1 MICNKD
7 KKIINVRMLLF
18 FVFMF
23 CIYVYKQYRSI
34 TNERNIHYDIQFNEL
49 ETLYPVSKVNQSI
62 YIPHIDIPVY
72 YKIIDKI
79 EANSY
84 FDKIHKRLQE
94 PIIKKYKRLL
104 SNYIDIYQPK
114 TVLEIG
120 CGKGYLLREF
130 AMKYPN
136 IQFIGMDMELLPAMN
151 FISPKNVKWID
162 SCMERDWFTSLGHT
176 KMDMIFS
183 INSALYMD
191 THEKRRQLFENIEEF
206 LSYKG
211 YYLLIDKYRDKK
223 YLLHQNAFIRMLYL
237 FERLTMIRSLAMKRD
252 WKEMGKLFDLKYHGY
267 IDWSDTL
274 LEVQNN
280 YVKHINFYIY
290 FGVIAQFIGELLFPP
305 IHYIYM
311 AIYKN
316 SSLAYALDK
325 KLIRHGVCI
334 FQKLTND

>member
-1 MICNKD
+1 
-7 KKIINVRMLLF
+7 MLLF
-18 FVFMF
+18 FVIIFSF
-23 CIYVYKQYRSI
+23 YVYKQYRSI
-34 TNERNIHYDIQFNEL
+34 TNEINIEYEIHLNDL
-49 ETLYPVSKVNQSI
+49 EALYPVSKVNQSI

-84 FDKIHKRLQE
+84 FDKIHKRLQN

-104 SNYIDIYQPK
+104 SNYIDIYKPN

-136 IQFIGMDMELLPAMN
+136 IQFIGMDMELLPAMS
-151 FISPKNVKWID
+151 FISPKNIKWID
-162 SCMERDWFTSLGHT
+162 SFMERDWYTCLGH
-176 KMDMIFS
+176 KKIDMIFS
-183 INSALYMD
+183 INSAMYMD
-191 THEKRRQLFENIEEF
+191 TKEKRRQLIENIEEF

-211 YYLLIDKYRDKK
+211 YYLLIDNYRDKG
-223 YLLHQNAFIRMLYL
+223 YLSHHGAFIRMLYL
-237 FERLTMIRSLAMKRD
+237 YERITMVRSLAMKRD
-252 WKEMGKLFDLKYHGY
+252 WKEMAKIFDLKYHGY
-267 IDWSDTL
+267 IDWSETL
-274 LEVQNN
+274 LDVQNN

-290 FGVIAQFIGELLFPP
+290 FGAVAHFIVELLLPP